1 MLPRAMT
8 DESAARH
15 GDRAD
20 APESGAVAIERGRY
34 RAGDRVGEK
43 YVLVEPLGE
52 GSMGA
57 VWLARNESLDTDV
70 AIKVVHV
77 AAHSPELQ
85 ARLEREARAAARLE
99 HPSVVRVFDLGHT
112 ALGDPFIV
120 MERLVGRTLRAPL
133 ERRDRIADDKAVPL
147 LLPVVSAL
155 AAAHAKGIVHRD
167 LKPEN
172 VVLVESETGGVVPKV
187 VDFGIAQVA
196 SKSLDARRM
205 TRMGTILGSPDYMAP
220 EQAAGDVE
228 RIGPAAD
235 VWSLGVVLYEMIAG
249 HKPFDGDSHLE
260 QLRAIMQAEH
270 TRLVELGVTDAELSA
285 IVDRALAKEPEDRY
299 ADARALGMELAAW
312 ALSHG
317 VEADVAGT
325 STAMHWGHS
334 HHPTLSDFPR
344 PAVSSR
350 ASFRSDGSKAT
361 PSSVK
366 VSAPAPALASA
377 PMDAPM
383 PPPERASRLP
393 LGPRAVAAIAVVAT
407 LLGVVLALTLALVLR
422 GH

>member
-1 MLPRAMT
+1 MLARAMT
-8 DESAARH
+8 DESAARD

-20 APESGAVAIERGRY
+20 AREPQAVSTERSRY
-34 RAGDRVGEK
+34 QAGDCFGDK

-52 GSMGA
+52 GSMGT

-85 ARLEREARAAARLE
+85 ARLEREARAAAKLE

-112 ALGDPFIV
+112 ALGDPYIV
-120 MERLVGRTLRAPL
+120 MERLVGRTLRDPL

-172 VVLVESETGGVVPKV
+172 VVLVEAETGGVVPKV

-196 SKSLDARRM
+196 SKSIDVRRM

-220 EQAAGDVE
+220 EQAAGDVG
-228 RIGPAAD
+228 RIGPPAD

-270 TRLVELGVTDAELSA
+270 QPLAELGVTDAELSA

-299 ADARALGMELAAW
+299 PDARAFGMDLAAW
-312 ALSHG
+312 ALAHG

-344 PAVSSR
+344 AAVSSR
-350 ASFRSDGSKAT
+350 ASFRSGGSKAT
-361 PSSVK
+361 PSSAK
-366 VSAPAPALASA
+366 VSLPSAALAPAPEAATEHAL
-377 PMDAPM
+377 
-383 PPPERASRLP
+383 ERASRLP
-393 LGPRAVAAIAVVAT
+393 LGPRAVLAIAISAT
-407 LLGVVLALTLALVLR
+407 LIGVALALALVTLLR
-422 GH
+422 KH